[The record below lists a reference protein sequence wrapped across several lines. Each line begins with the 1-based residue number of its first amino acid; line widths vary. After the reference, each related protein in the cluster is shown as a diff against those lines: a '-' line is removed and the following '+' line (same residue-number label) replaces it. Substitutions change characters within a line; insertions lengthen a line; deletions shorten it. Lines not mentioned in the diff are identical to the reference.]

1 MISPVIS
8 AGLIV
13 AALLTSFLSGI
24 FGMAGGMILMG
35 LMTWALTVQQAM
47 ILHGITQLSSN
58 GFRFLLHRA
67 HIQWSLMTTYFLGAG
82 ACLGLFVWASFVPE
96 KAVVYLVLG
105 CLPFFTYLKLSRDF
119 MDITK
124 PGRAILCGFLVT
136 AFQLTAGVS
145 GPMLDI
151 FYVRSPLSRHE
162 VVATKAVTQTA
173 GHFIKLVYFAFLV
186 NSSGSVLDGLPLWL
200 CFAVIPVAFVGTV
213 SASRLLN
220 NLSDD
225 QFRKYSRLIITVIG
239 MVYLGRAISLIVGEN
254 F

>member
-8 AGLIV
+8 VVLIV
-13 AALLTSFLSGI
+13 AALLTSFVSGV

-67 HIQWSLMTTYFLGAG
+67 HIQWSLMATYFIGAFV
-82 ACLGLFVWASFVPE
+82 CLGLFVWAAFVPE
-96 KAVVYLVLG
+96 KVLVYLVLG
-105 CLPFFTYLKLSRDF
+105 FLPFFTYLKLSRDAL
-119 MDITK
+119 DITK

-151 FYVRSPLSRHE
+151 FYIKSPLTRHE

-173 GHFIKLVYFAFLV
+173 GHFIKLVYFAVLV
-186 NSSGSVLDGLPLWL
+186 NGTEGAFDGLPIWL
-200 CFAVIPVAFVGTV
+200 CVAVIPAAFVGTF
-213 SASRLLN
+213 SARRLLD

-225 QFRKYSRLIITVIG
+225 QFRKYSRLVITAIG
-239 MVYLGRAISLIVGEN
+239 IVYLGRAISLIVLGDG
-254 F
+254 